1 MSTEGEVAPEVA
13 PEAVEQE
20 NPVVEQEVVEEQPD
34 GEVQPEKKEEDPP
47 PIPKGVQ
54 KRIDRAVREKYE
66 AQARAKMLEERLAA
80 LEQRVAPQPQTPA
93 PSSDKAPTIDQFDSF
108 DDYVAAKAEYIASKK
123 IEQALSEREQRQQQQ
138 YQQTQQEQLQA
149 DWNKRIVEA
158 TVEMP
163 DFEDVIAA
171 SDVPMTPAMR
181 DAIFESDVGPK
192 LAYYLAS
199 NPDEAIKIANMS
211 PIGAIRALGR
221 IEERLAL
228 SPVKKITSAPPP
240 VASVA
245 GTASVTKNPDKM
257 TPEEW
262 LRWRND
268 QIKKR
273 NAR

>member
-1 MSTEGEVAPEVA
+1 MSTEGEVTPEV
-13 PEAVEQE
+13 AVEQE
-20 NPVVEQEVVEEQPD
+20 VSEVVEQEVVETE
-34 GEVQPEKKEEDPP
+34 GEAQPEKKEEDPP

-66 AQARAKMLEERLAA
+66 AQARAKMLEERLSA
-80 LEQRVAPQPQTPA
+80 LEQRNSPQPQAAAPA
-93 PSSDKAPTIDQFDSF
+93 GDKAPTLDQFESF
-108 DDYVAAKAEYIASKK
+108 DDYVAAKAEYIASRK

-149 DWNKRIVEA
+149 SWNKRIVEA
-158 TVEMP
+158 TAEMP
-163 DFEDVIAA
+163 DFEDVIAT

-181 DAIFESDVGPK
+181 DAIVESDVGPK
-192 LAYYLAS
+192 LAYYLAN
-199 NPDEAIKIANMS
+199 NPDEATKIANMS

-221 IEERLAL
+221 IEERLAS

-240 VASVA
+240 VGSVA
-245 GTASVTKNPDKM
+245 GSASVTKNPDKM
-257 TPEEW
+257 SAEEW

>member
-1 MSTEGEVAPEVA
+1 MSTEGEVAPV
-13 PEAVEQE
+13 VEQE
-20 NPVVEQEVVEEQPD
+20 APVVEQEVVEETTD
-34 GEVQPEKKEEDPP
+34 DEAAPEPKEEPP

-66 AQARAKMLEERLAA
+66 AQARAKMLEERLSA
-80 LEQRVAPQPQTPA
+80 LEQRNSPPPQAAAPTG
-93 PSSDKAPTIDQFDSF
+93 DKAPTLDQFESF
-108 DDYVAAKAEYIASKK
+108 DDYVAAKAEYIASRK

-138 YQQTQQEQLQA
+138 YQQTREQQLQS

-158 TVEMP
+158 TAEMP
-163 DFEDVIAA
+163 DFEDVIAT

-181 DAIFESDVGPK
+181 DAIVESDVGPK
-192 LAYYLAS
+192 LAYYLAN
-199 NPDEAIKIANMS
+199 NPDEATKIANMS

-221 IEERLAL
+221 IEERLAS

-240 VASVA
+240 VGSVA
-245 GTASVTKNPDKM
+245 GSASVTKNPDKM
-257 TPEEW
+257 SAEEW

-273 NAR
+273 SNR